1 MSMHGGLVVG
11 CIAASIAVGCSA
23 APTAPVAERTGT
35 VRAAGMTA
43 FPNDQTVYD
52 YFRGQGFTDFQA
64 AGIVGNL
71 DQESG
76 IDPTISQQNG
86 GPGRGIAQWSA
97 GGRWDTDPGD
107 NLMAF
112 AAMEGASPTAL
123 QTQLDFIMFEL
134 TMFPN
139 YGLATLKASTNVTD
153 ATTDFELDFEG
164 CAIASECDGPSR
176 INYAMSIL
184 AAYGNDPVPD
194 AGGGSGDDAGSGS
207 SDAGSGTGDDGGGGT
222 AADAGAESSSGG
234 SSGTGSGGSG
244 SSGGSSGGGGGG
256 TSGGSG
262 GGASGGAGSG
272 GTGGGS
278 ASSSGGSSG
287 AGESFASS
295 QGSACSVA
303 EVAGPRGDV
312 PLGWLVALTL
322 GLRRLRRRAAPRAA

>member
-1 MSMHGGLVVG
+1 MSMRGGLVVG
-11 CIAASIAVGCSA
+11 CIAASIAAGCSA
-23 APTAPVAERTGT
+23 APAAPVAERIGT

-52 YFRGQGFTDFQA
+52 YFRGQGFTNFQA

-176 INYAMSIL
+176 INYAMGIL

-194 AGGGSGDDAGSGS
+194 AGGGSGDDAGST

-222 AADAGAESSSGG
+222 AADAGA
-234 SSGTGSGGSG
+234 GTSG
-244 SSGGSSGGGGGG
+244 SSGGSSGGS
-256 TSGGSG
+256 TSSGGSG
-262 GGASGGAGSG
+262 GGSGGNSGGSGSGTSGGAGSG
-272 GTGGGS
+272 GTSGGS
-278 ASSSGGSSG
+278 ASSSGGRSG

-303 EVAGPRGDV
+303 AVTGPRGVV
-312 PLGWLVALTL
+312 PFGWLVALTL
-322 GLRRLRRRAAPRAA
+322 GLRRLGRRRAAPLAA

>member
-1 MSMHGGLVVG
+1 MSMRGRLVVG
-11 CIAASIAVGCSA
+11 CIVASLIAGCSA
-23 APTAPVAERTGT
+23 APAGPVAERTGT

-43 FPNDQTVYD
+43 FPNDQIAYD
-52 YFRGQGFTDFQA
+52 YFRGQGFTNFQA

-112 AAMEGASPTAL
+112 AAMEGASPTDL

-134 TMFPN
+134 TMFPD

-153 ATTDFELDFEG
+153 ATTDFELGFEG

-194 AGGGSGDDAGSGS
+194 AGNGSGDDAGSGS
-207 SDAGSGTGDDGGGGT
+207 SGEAGVGTGD
-222 AADAGAESSSGG
+222 AGAGSSSSSGSASGG
-234 SSGTGSGGSG
+234 SSSG
-244 SSGGSSGGGGGG
+244 SASGGSS
-256 TSGGSG
+256 S
-262 GGASGGAGSG
+262 
-272 GTGGGS
+272 GS
-278 ASSSGGSSG
+278 ASGGSSSG
-287 AGESFASS
+287 PNGGIGGSTSSGGRAAAGESFVTSS
-295 QGSACSVA
+295 GGCSVGA
-303 EVAGPRGDV
+303 LGGLGGDAS
-312 PLGWLVALTL
+312 LGGLVALAL
-322 GLRRLRRRAAPRAA
+322 VLRRRLPIRRAA